1 MSSVLPAVAPVQPT
15 NAAPLPRLFAYTT
28 SLGLERF
35 LDRRKRG
42 LSTLVLSLAWL
53 TLAWRGSGR
62 PHHIGLLQEPLLAA
76 LLGVDRLPTAQ
87 TLHRA
92 LAYFSAHDV
101 RAALEAAYRAE
112 LPRRAGRIWAALD
125 SHQLPYWGRGQ
136 RERLRKG
143 WSGAHGRCLRGYRL
157 YLAVDTDTGQI
168 ITFGLL
174 RGDARDHRL
183 TAVLARHLRRLR
195 GRRLAGVVADS
206 GFTSHAAVRALLQ
219 ARMPFILGFARSAR
233 IRARLAALT
242 GQQRRWLQH
251 GGAIRLG
258 WCPWD
263 PRLQL
268 IALTARTP
276 TDDRGPWVYVTSIQG
291 LNPGRL
297 AALYRHRW
305 RVEQVIDELV
315 NGHDLDHL
323 VSSRLHPNHVAV
335 GLRLLARNLALGLQ
349 IHEAGARPEVL
360 REPRAFRA
368 AHVEGLDCS
377 FRWSA
382 PSGSGPLSPAPRA
395 AGTFPGRTVPSAWP
409 PED

>member
-1 MSSVLPAVAPVQPT
+1 MSSVLPCAVPVQPT

-28 SLGLERF
+28 RLGLERF

-42 LSTLVLSLAWL
+42 LSTLVLSLVWL

-62 PHHIGLLQEPLLAA
+62 PHHVSLLREPLLAA
-76 LLGVDRLPTAQ
+76 LLGVERLPTAQ

-101 RAALEAAYRAE
+101 RAALEAAYLAE
-112 LPRRAGRIWAALD
+112 LPRRGGRIWAALD

-168 ITFGLL
+168 ITFVLL

-183 TAVLARHLRRLR
+183 TAVLARHLRRLL

-206 GFTSHAAVRALLQ
+206 GFTSHAAVRELLQ
-219 ARMPFILGFARSAR
+219 ARIPFILGFARSAR

-242 GQQRRWLQH
+242 GQQRRWLQQ

-268 IALTARTP
+268 LALTARAP

-297 AALYRHRW
+297 AALYRRRW
-305 RVEQVIDELV
+305 RVEQVIDELA

-323 VSSRLHPNHVAV
+323 VSPRLHPNRIAV
-335 GLRLLARNLALGLQ
+335 GFRLLARNLALGLQ
-349 IHEAGARPEVL
+349 IYEAGARPAVL

-368 AHVEGLDCS
+368 AHVEGLGL
-377 FRWSA
+377 FVQEERTIWLVPA
-382 PSGSGPLSPAPRA
+382 QPTAPRTWHVPWTHRTICLA
-395 AGTFPGRTVPSAWP
+395 A
-409 PED
+409 

>member
-1 MSSVLPAVAPVQPT
+1 MSSVPPGAALAQPT
-15 NAAPLPRLFAYTT
+15 NAAPLPCLFAYTT

-35 LDRRKRG
+35 LARRKRG
-42 LSTLVLSLAWL
+42 LSTLVLSLVWL

-62 PHHIGLLQEPLLAA
+62 PHHVGLLQEPLLAA
-76 LLGVDRLPTAQ
+76 LLGVERLPTAQ

-92 LAYFSAHDV
+92 LAYFAAHDL
-101 RAALEAAYRAE
+101 RAAGQAAYLAE

-125 SHQLPYWGRGQ
+125 SHQIPYWGRGQ

-157 YLAVDTDTGQI
+157 YLAVDTATGQI
-168 ITFGLL
+168 ITFVLL

-183 TAVLARHLRRLR
+183 TAVLARHLRRLL

-219 ARMPFILGFARSAR
+219 ARIPFILGFARSAR
-233 IRARLAALT
+233 IRTRLAMLT
-242 GQQRRWLQH
+242 GQQRRWLQQ
-251 GGAIRLG
+251 GGAVRLG

-276 TDDRGPWVYVTSIQG
+276 TDDRGPWVYVTNIQG

-297 AALYRHRW
+297 ATLYRQRW
-305 RVEQVIDELV
+305 RVEQVIDELA

-323 VSSRLHPNHVAV
+323 VSPRLHPNRIGV
-335 GLRLLARNLALGLQ
+335 GFRLLARNLALGLQ
-349 IHEAGARPEVL
+349 IHEAGARPDVL

-368 AHVEGLDCS
+368 THVEGLGL
-377 FRWSA
+377 FVQEEHTIWLMPTQ
-382 PSGSGPLSPAPRA
+382 PSTPRTWHVPWTRRTICLA
-395 AGTFPGRTVPSAWP
+395 A
-409 PED
+409 

>member
-1 MSSVLPAVAPVQPT
+1 MSSVPVFSAAMQPT
-15 NAAPLPRLFAYTT
+15 NAAPLPRLFAYT
-28 SLGLERF
+28 SRLGLERF

-42 LSTLVLSLAWL
+42 LSTLALSLVWL

-62 PHHIGLLQEPLLAA
+62 PHHVSLLHEPLLAA
-76 LLGVDRLPTAQ
+76 LLGVERLPTAQ

-92 LAYFSAHDV
+92 LAYFSAHDL
-101 RAALEAAYRAE
+101 RAALEAAYVAE

-125 SHQLPYWGRGQ
+125 SHHLPYWGRGQ

-168 ITFGLL
+168 ITFALL

-183 TAVLARHLRRLR
+183 TAVLARHLRRVLS
-195 GRRLAGVVADS
+195 RRLAGVVADS
-206 GFTSHAAVRALLQ
+206 GFTSHSAVRALLE
-219 ARMPFILGFARSAR
+219 ARIPFILGFARSAR
-233 IRARLAALT
+233 IRTRLATLT
-242 GQQRRWLQH
+242 GQQRRWLRQ

-276 TDDRGPWVYVTSIQG
+276 TDDRGPWVYVTSLQG

-297 AALYRHRW
+297 AALYRQRW

-323 VSSRLHPNHVAV
+323 VSPRLHPNRIAV
-335 GLRLLARNLALGLQ
+335 GFRLLARNLALGLQ
-349 IHEAGARPEVL
+349 IAAAGARPAVL
-360 REPRAFRA
+360 QEPRAFRA
-368 AHVEGLDCS
+368 AHVEGLGL
-377 FRWSA
+377 FVHHE
-382 PSGSGPLSPAPRA
+382 
-395 AGTFPGRTVPSAWP
+395 RTIWLVPSQPSRPCTWHVPWTHRTICLAA
-409 PED
+409 

>member
-1 MSSVLPAVAPVQPT
+1 MSSVLAAGAPVQPT
-15 NAAPLPRLFAYTT
+15 NVAPLPRLFAYTT

-42 LSTLVLSLAWL
+42 LSTLVLSLVWL

-62 PHHIGLLQEPLLAA
+62 PHHLRLLREPLLAA

-92 LAYFSAHDV
+92 LAHFAAHDL

-112 LPRRAGRIWAALD
+112 LPRRAGRNWAALD

-157 YLAVDTDTGQI
+157 YLAVDTATGQI
-168 ITFGLL
+168 ITFVLL

-183 TAVLARHLRRLR
+183 TAVLARHLRRLL

-206 GFTSHAAVRALLQ
+206 GFTSQAAVRALLA
-219 ARMPFILGFARSAR
+219 ARIPFILGFARSAR

-242 GQQRRWLQH
+242 GQQRRGLQQ
-251 GGAIRLG
+251 GGALRLG

-263 PRLQL
+263 PRLRL
-268 IALTARTP
+268 LALTARTP
-276 TDDRGPWVYVTSIQG
+276 TDGRGPWVYVTSIQG
-291 LNPGRL
+291 LHPGRL
-297 AALYRHRW
+297 AALYRRRW

-323 VSSRLHPNHVAV
+323 ASPRLHPNRIAV
-335 GLRLLARNLALGLQ
+335 GFRLLARNLALGLQ
-349 IHEAGARPEVL
+349 IAEAGGRPAVL
-360 REPRAFRA
+360 HEPRAFRA
-368 AHVEGLDCS
+368 AHVEGLGL
-377 FRWSA
+377 FVQEERTIRLVPAQPSA
-382 PSGSGPLSPAPRA
+382 PRTWHVPWTHRIICLA
-395 AGTFPGRTVPSAWP
+395 A
-409 PED
+409 

>member
-1 MSSVLPAVAPVQPT
+1 MRSVPVSAAPVQPT
-15 NAAPLPRLFAYTT
+15 NAAPLPRLFAYTS

-42 LSTLVLSLAWL
+42 LSTLVLSLVWL

-62 PHHIGLLQEPLLAA
+62 PHHVGLLREPLLAA

-92 LAYFSAHDV
+92 LAYFAAHDV
-101 RAALEAAYRAE
+101 RAALEVAYLAG

-168 ITFGLL
+168 ITFVLL

-183 TAVLARHLRRLR
+183 TALLARHLRRLL

-219 ARMPFILGFARSAR
+219 ARIPFSLGFARSAR
-233 IRARLAALT
+233 IRARLATLT
-242 GQQRRWLQH
+242 AQQRRWLQH

-268 IALTARTP
+268 LALTARTP

-291 LNPGRL
+291 LNPGRV
-297 AALYRHRW
+297 ATLYRQRW
-305 RVEQVIDELV
+305 RVEQVFDELV
-315 NGHDLDHL
+315 HGHDLDHL
-323 VSSRLHPNHVAV
+323 VSPRLHPNRIAV
-335 GLRLLARNLALGLQ
+335 GFRLLARNLALGLQ
-349 IHEAGARPEVL
+349 IAEAGARPQVL

-368 AHVEGLDCS
+368 AHVEGLGL
-377 FRWSA
+377 FVQKERTIWLVPTQ
-382 PSGSGPLSPAPRA
+382 PSTPRIWHVPWTHRTICLA
-395 AGTFPGRTVPSAWP
+395 A
-409 PED
+409 

>member
-1 MSSVLPAVAPVQPT
+1 MSSVPVPSAAVQPT

-42 LSTLVLSLAWL
+42 LSTLVLSLVWL
-53 TLAWRGSGR
+53 TLAWRGTGR
-62 PHHIGLLQEPLLAA
+62 PHHIGLLQEPLLTA

-101 RAALEAAYRAE
+101 RAALEAAYQAE
-112 LPRRAGRIWAALD
+112 LPRRRGRIWAALD
-125 SHQLPYWGRGQ
+125 SHHLPYWGRGQ
-136 RERLRKG
+136 RERLCKG
-143 WSGAHGRCLRGYRL
+143 WSGNHGRCLRGYRL
-157 YLAVDTDTGQI
+157 YLAVDTDTGQV
-168 ITFGLL
+168 ITFVLL
-174 RGDARDHRL
+174 RGDARDHRF
-183 TAVLARHLRRLR
+183 TAVLARHLRRLL

-219 ARMPFILGFARSAR
+219 ARIPFILGFRRSAR

-263 PRLQL
+263 SRLQL
-268 IALTARTP
+268 LALTARTP
-276 TDDRGPWVYVTSIQG
+276 TEDRGPWVYVTSIQG
-291 LNPGRL
+291 LGPGRL
-297 AALYRHRW
+297 AALYRQRW

-315 NGHDLDHL
+315 NGHDLNHL
-323 VSSRLHPNHVAV
+323 VSSRLHPNRIAV
-335 GLRLLARNLALGLQ
+335 GFRLLARNLALGLQ
-349 IHEAGARPEVL
+349 IAEAGARPEIL

-368 AHVEGLDCS
+368 AHVEGLGL
-377 FRWSA
+377 FVQEERTIWLRPIQ
-382 PSGSGPLSPAPRA
+382 PSPPR
-395 AGTFPGRTVPSAWP
+395 TWHVPWTHRTVCLAA
-409 PED
+409 

>member
-1 MSSVLPAVAPVQPT
+1 MSSVRASELSVQPT

-35 LDRRKRG
+35 LERRKRG
-42 LSTLVLSLAWL
+42 LSTLLLSLVWL

-62 PHHIGLLQEPLLAA
+62 PHHIALLQEPLLAA

-92 LAYFSAHDV
+92 LAYFAVHDV
-101 RAALEAAYRAE
+101 RAAVEAAYRAE

-125 SHQLPYWGRGQ
+125 SHHLPYWGRGR

-143 WSGAHGRCLRGYRL
+143 WSGSHGRCLRGYRL
-157 YLAVDTDTGQI
+157 YLAVDTDSGQI
-168 ITFGLL
+168 ITFALL

-183 TAVLARHLRRLR
+183 TAVLARHLRRLL
-195 GRRLAGVVADS
+195 GHRLAGVVADS

-219 ARMPFILGFARSAR
+219 ARIPFILGFRRSAR
-233 IRARLAALT
+233 SRARLATLT
-242 GQQRRWLQH
+242 GQQRRWLQQ

-263 PRLQL
+263 ARLQL
-268 IALTARTP
+268 LALTARTP
-276 TDDRGPWVYVTSIQG
+276 TEDRGPWVYVTNIQG

-297 AALYRHRW
+297 ATLYRQRW

-323 VSSRLHPNHVAV
+323 VSPRLHPNRVAV
-335 GLRLLARNLALGLQ
+335 GFRLLARNLALGLQ
-349 IHEAGARPEVL
+349 IQEAGARPAVL

-368 AHVEGLDCS
+368 AQVEGLGL
-377 FRWSA
+377 FVHEEHTIWLMPTQ
-382 PSGSGPLSPAPRA
+382 PSEPRTWHVPWTHRTICLA
-395 AGTFPGRTVPSAWP
+395 A
-409 PED
+409 

>member
-1 MSSVLPAVAPVQPT
+1 MSSVPSFAAPVQPT

-35 LDRRKRG
+35 LGRRKRG

-62 PHHIGLLQEPLLAA
+62 PHHVGLLQEPLLAA
-76 LLGVDRLPTAQ
+76 LLGVARLPTAQ

-92 LAYFSAHDV
+92 LGYFSAHDV
-101 RAALEAAYRAE
+101 RAALEAAYGAE
-112 LPRRAGRIWAALD
+112 LARRPGRIWVALD
-125 SHQLPYWGRGQ
+125 SHQLPYWGRGH

-157 YLAVDTDTGQI
+157 YLAVDTDTGQL
-168 ITFGLL
+168 ITFALL

-183 TAVLARHLRRLR
+183 TAVLARHLRRVL

-206 GFTSHAAVRALLQ
+206 GFTSRAALAALVQ
-219 ARMPFILGFARSAR
+219 ARIPFILGFARTAR
-233 IRARLAALT
+233 IRTRLATLT

-263 PRLQL
+263 ARLQL

-276 TDDRGPWVYVTSIQG
+276 TENRGPWVYVTNIHG
-291 LNPGRL
+291 LSPGRL
-297 AALYRHRW
+297 ATLYRRRW

-315 NGHDLDHL
+315 HGHDLDHL
-323 VSSRLHPNHVAV
+323 VSPRLHPNRIAV
-335 GLRLLARNLALGLQ
+335 GFRLLARNLALGLQ
-349 IHEAGARPEVL
+349 LHEAGARPDVL

-368 AHVEGLDCS
+368 AHVEGLGLFVEQEGTIWLVPCQP
-377 FRWSA
+377 SA
-382 PSGSGPLSPAPRA
+382 PRTWHVPW
-395 AGTFPGRTVPSAWP
+395 THRTVCLAA
-409 PED
+409 

>member
-1 MSSVLPAVAPVQPT
+1 MSSVLPCAAPVQPT
-15 NAAPLPRLFAYTT
+15 NVAPLPRLFAYT
-28 SLGLERF
+28 SRLGLERF

-42 LSTLVLSLAWL
+42 LSTLVLSLVWL

-62 PHHIGLLQEPLLAA
+62 PHHVRLLREPLRAA
-76 LLGVDRLPTAQ
+76 LLGVDHLPTAQ

-92 LAYFSAHDV
+92 LAYFSAHDL

-125 SHQLPYWGRGQ
+125 SHQVPYWGRGQ
-136 RERLRKG
+136 RDRLRKG

-157 YLAVDTDTGQI
+157 YLAVDTDTGQV
-168 ITFGLL
+168 ITFALL

-183 TAVLARHLRRLR
+183 TAVLARHLRRLL
-195 GRRLAGVVADS
+195 GRRLAGVVADA
-206 GFTSHAAVRALLQ
+206 GFTSRAAVRALLA
-219 ARMPFILGFARSAR
+219 ARIPFILGFARSAR

-242 GQQRRWLQH
+242 GQQRRWLQQ

-268 IALTARTP
+268 LALTARTP
-276 TDDRGPWVYVTSIQG
+276 TDGRGPWVYVTSVQG

-297 AALYRHRW
+297 AALYRRRW

-323 VSSRLHPNHVAV
+323 VSPRLHPNRVAV
-335 GLRLLARNLALGLQ
+335 GFRLLARNLALGLQ
-349 IHEAGARPEVL
+349 IAEAGARPAVL
-360 REPRAFRA
+360 HEPRAFRA
-368 AHVEGLDCS
+368 THVEGLGL
-377 FRWSA
+377 FAQEERTIWLLPAQPSA
-382 PSGSGPLSPAPRA
+382 PRTWHVPWTHRTICLA
-395 AGTFPGRTVPSAWP
+395 A
-409 PED
+409 